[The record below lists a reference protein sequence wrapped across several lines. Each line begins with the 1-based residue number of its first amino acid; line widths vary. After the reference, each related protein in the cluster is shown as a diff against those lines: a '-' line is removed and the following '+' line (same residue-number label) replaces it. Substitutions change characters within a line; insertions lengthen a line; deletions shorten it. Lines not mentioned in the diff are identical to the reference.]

1 MSASKSIL
9 ATLNQ
14 TGLPIV
20 EKLEAIRNLFSSGS
34 NGVLQA
40 DPGAGKTTLAP
51 LALLDIIPSDEKII
65 LLEPR
70 RLAARNAALRMADLL
85 GEKVGQS
92 IGYRI
97 KNDLKVSKNTRIE
110 VITEGILTRML
121 QSDPE
126 LPGIAM
132 IIFDE
137 FHERSLDADLG
148 LANCDVMLGLRVERN
163 LSHVLS
169 GECELDEILVEGP
182 AGIKIVPATSGSQS
196 MVELSPSEHAGLIR
210 AFSEL
215 NTEFDIL
222 IVDTA
227 AGISDMVLSFSR
239 AAQDVV
245 VVVCDEPTSITDAYA
260 LIKVL
265 SREHGVYKFKIVA
278 NMVRS
283 MREGDELFTKLTKV
297 TNRFLDV
304 ALELVAVVPF
314 DENVRK
320 SVRKQKA
327 IVEAFPSSPAALAI
341 RKLANKA
348 VGWPIPS
355 QPGGHLEFFLEQL
368 VTKKAVGETR

>member
-1 MSASKSIL
+1 MINTVLDQASGLRKMSQ
-9 ATLNQ
+9 N
-14 TGLPIV
+14 
-20 EKLEAIRNLFSSGS
+20 NN
-34 NGVLQA
+34 NGVKVIA
-40 DPGAGKTTLAP
+40 VTGGKGGVGKTNVSLNTAI
-51 LALLDIIPSDEKII
+51 ALGQ
-65 LLEPR
+65 
-70 RLAARNAALRMADLL
+70 L
-85 GEKVGQS
+85 GNRV
-92 IGYRI
+92 
-97 KNDLKVSKNTRIE
+97 LV
-110 VITEGILTRML
+110 
-121 QSDPE
+121 
-126 LPGIAM
+126 
-132 IIFDE
+132 
-137 FHERSLDADLG
+137 LDADLG

-239 AAQDVV
+239 AAQDVM

-283 MREGDELFTKLTKV
+283 MRECHELFAKLSKV
-297 TNRFLDV
+297 TDRFLDV
-304 ALELVAVVPF
+304 SMELVATVPY
-314 DENVRK
+314 DENMRK
-320 SVRKQKA
+320 ATRRQKV
-327 IVEAFPSSPAALAI
+327 IVDLFPNSPAAIAFKTLAT
-341 RKLANKA
+341 KA
-348 VGWPIPS
+348 VKWPIPN
-355 QPGGHLEFFLEQL
+355 QPSGHLEFFIEKL
-368 VTKKAVGETR
+368 VNG

>member
-1 MSASKSIL
+1 MINTVLDQASGLRKMSQ
-9 ATLNQ
+9 N
-14 TGLPIV
+14 
-20 EKLEAIRNLFSSGS
+20 NN
-34 NGVLQA
+34 NGVKVIA
-40 DPGAGKTTLAP
+40 VTGGKGGVGKTNVSLNTA
-51 LALLDIIPSDEKII
+51 I
-65 LLEPR
+65 
-70 RLAARNAALRMADLL
+70 ALRQQGNRVL
-85 GEKVGQS
+85 V
-92 IGYRI
+92 
-97 KNDLKVSKNTRIE
+97 
-110 VITEGILTRML
+110 
-121 QSDPE
+121 
-126 LPGIAM
+126 
-132 IIFDE
+132 
-137 FHERSLDADLG
+137 LDADLG

-239 AAQDVV
+239 AAQDVM

-283 MREGDELFTKLTKV
+283 MREGTELFAKLSKV
-297 TNRFLDV
+297 TDRFLDV
-304 ALELVAVVPF
+304 SMELVATVPY
-314 DENVRK
+314 DENMRK
-320 SVRKQKA
+320 ATRRQKV
-327 IVEAFPSSPAALAI
+327 IVELFPNSPAALAF
-341 RKLANKA
+341 KTLATKA
-348 VGWPIPS
+348 VKWPIPN
-355 QPGGHLEFFLEQL
+355 QPSGHLEFFIEKL
-368 VTKKAVGETR
+368 VNG